1 MIPKYCFFFYF
12 QSLYNKFKSWYA
24 RNKSDREE
32 LFKKLESMKIQPVV
46 SQKNTTLFD
55 EVHTITKYAL
65 SNECVSFLIK
75 FQVEVSQYQICTED
89 IKSVAEDIKTP
100 KFLQI
105 LERGLFDT
113 IKNV

>member
-1 MIPKYCFFFYF
+1 
-12 QSLYNKFKSWYA
+12 
-24 RNKSDREE
+24 
-32 LFKKLESMKIQPVV
+32 MKIQPVV

-89 IKSVAEDIKTP
+89 IKIVAEDIKTAAEDIKSAAEDIKTP

>member
-1 MIPKYCFFFYF
+1 
-12 QSLYNKFKSWYA
+12 
-24 RNKSDREE
+24 
-32 LFKKLESMKIQPVV
+32 MKIQPVV

-75 FQVEVSQYQICTED
+75 FQVEVSHDQICAAEDIKTATED
-89 IKSVAEDIKTP
+89 IKTVAEDIKTP